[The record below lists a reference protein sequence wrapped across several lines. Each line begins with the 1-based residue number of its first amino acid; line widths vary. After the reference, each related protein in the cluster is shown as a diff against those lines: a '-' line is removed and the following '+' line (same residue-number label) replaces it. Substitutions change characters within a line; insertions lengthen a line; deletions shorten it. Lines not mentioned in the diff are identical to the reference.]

1 MMNEPKILRPKKDN
15 FVQMSLEIGG
25 ETKTFTPST
34 RLVVSE
40 EVITDG
46 IRHHMLVMDP
56 TDKDLVAFYRVE
68 TAKLEDEIETLEEE
82 IETLGETIT
91 GLEAEIVILEQ
102 TIHDLEN
109 P

>member
-68 TAKLEDEIETLEEE
+68 TAKLEDEIETLEE
-82 IETLGETIT
+82 TIT
-91 GLEAEIVILEQ
+91 GLEEDIVAHLA
-102 TIHDLEN
+102 TIADLEAELAG
-109 P
+109 